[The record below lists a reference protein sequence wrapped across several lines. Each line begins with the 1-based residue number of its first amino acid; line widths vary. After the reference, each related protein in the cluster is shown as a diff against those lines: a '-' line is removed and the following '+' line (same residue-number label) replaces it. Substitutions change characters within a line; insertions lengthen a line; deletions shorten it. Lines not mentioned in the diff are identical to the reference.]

1 MTNFHVKYTLTDD
14 SVVESDIY
22 DYEGDIASLTNDLI
36 ALDFTTHL
44 SRSGKSA
51 TIVNNKF
58 IKTVE
63 VTEV

>member
-1 MTNFHVKYTLTDD
+1 MTDFHVKYTLTDD
-14 SVVESDIY
+14 TVVESDVY
-22 DYEGDIASLTNDLI
+22 FYEKDIKSFTNDLI

-51 TIVNNKF
+51 VIVNNKF